1 MAARSDDPVEERE
14 QILASLDE
22 FDEDGDDDDA
32 NDDDDDDDDID
43 DDAQEESG
51 TATTKAAAA
60 GSLRARLRQLKAQVR
75 KSHMW
80 PSAETFAKLN
90 SMWAKT
96 VCAGTDI
103 VTVVGVASAG
113 VALLEAAAWEVRTV
127 HALVTG
133 KGTKSV
139 VFDFVR
145 RNAIG
150 MVMYYGATMATQ
162 LAVAMYTFFDDERRL
177 PVTRVRELVERV
189 LGLLTCGEWRRRG
202 GYAAVNDSVVEA
214 DAGESSL
221 SPIATDLF
229 APPPDETATDDADLM
244 QAEYDP
250 QKLDKKLTKMLVP
263 IVLYGMVRYRHKYLK
278 VVGRVGQLLLQIGR
292 KGQDRLAAQTGES
305 LLRVVAS
312 HAVA

>member
-1 MAARSDDPVEERE
+1 
-14 QILASLDE
+14 
-22 FDEDGDDDDA
+22 
-32 NDDDDDDDDID
+32 
-43 DDAQEESG
+43 
-51 TATTKAAAA
+51 
-60 GSLRARLRQLKAQVR
+60 
-75 KSHMW
+75 MW
-80 PSAETFAKLN
+80 T
-90 SMWAKT
+90 KT
-96 VCAGTDI
+96 VCAGTDV
-103 VTVVGVASAG
+103 VTLVGVASAG

-133 KGTKSV
+133 RGTKSV

-189 LGLLTCGEWRRRG
+189 LGLLTCGGWRRRG
-202 GYAAVNDSVVEA
+202 GYDAATAGDVCVEDSEE
-214 DAGESSL
+214 GL
-221 SPIATDLF
+221 SDIATDLF
-229 APPPDETATDDADLM
+229 APPPDETTAGDMDVM
-244 QAEYDP
+244 QEEYDP
-250 QKLDKKLTKMLVP
+250 HKLDRKLTKMLVP
-263 IVLYGMVRYRHKYLK
+263 IMIYGMVRYRHKYLK